1 VTDCLFCGIAAGEI
15 AADVVRESD
24 GVVAFRGVNPVAP
37 THILVIPRVH
47 LASIQELEHE
57 HAELLGEVFAVIDE
71 IAAEETLSGGYRVV
85 TNVGSDAG
93 QSVHH
98 LHWHLLG
105 GRAMAWP
112 PG

>member
-1 VTDCLFCGIAAGEI
+1 VTDCLFCGIVAGEI
-15 AADVVRESD
+15 DADIVRESD
-24 GVVAFRGVNPVAP
+24 GVIAFRDINPVAP
-37 THILVIPRVH
+37 THILVIPREH
-47 LASIQELEHE
+47 LASIQELEHK
-57 HAELLGEVFAVIDE
+57 HKELLGEVFAVIDE
-71 IAAEETLSGGYRVV
+71 LAAEEGLSGGHRVV

-93 QSVHH
+93 QSVPH

>member
-1 VTDCLFCGIAAGEI
+1 MTDCLFCGIVAKEI
-15 AADVVRESD
+15 DADVVRESG
-24 GVVAFRGVNPVAP
+24 GVVAFRDINPAAP
-37 THILVIPRVH
+37 THILVIPREH
-47 LASIQELEHE
+47 LASIQELEHK
-57 HAELLGEVFAVIDE
+57 HVELLGEVFAVIDE
-71 IAAEETLSGGYRVV
+71 LAAEAGLSGGFRVV